1 MTKLTRVMSALL
13 SGGALALVAPTANA
27 AWGLNMTQG
36 VSDISRR
43 IYDLHMTIL
52 WVCVAIGI
60 FVFGWMIWSIV
71 AFRKSKGAV
80 PDTTLTHSTKVEV
93 IWTVIPV
100 LILIGSAVPAARTLI
115 ETENATNTE
124 LTIVVT
130 GYQWKWN
137 YNYQGTG
144 VSFFSTLSRD
154 SNETRQLGSDKDPYA
169 VPDYL
174 LNVDNPLV
182 VPAGVKVRVLLTSQD
197 VIHAWW
203 VPAVAVKKDA
213 IPGLTNVAWF
223 KVDADKTG
231 IYRGQCAELCGRDHG
246 FMPVVLDVR
255 SKADFDKWLAE
266 KKAAAQ
272 PAAESSTTTASSAA
286 PASPAG

>member
-100 LILIGSAVPAARTLI
+100 LILIGSAVPA
-115 ETENATNTE
+115 
-124 LTIVVT
+124 
-130 GYQWKWN
+130 
-137 YNYQGTG
+137 
-144 VSFFSTLSRD
+144 
-154 SNETRQLGSDKDPYA
+154 GSACPAA
-169 VPDYL
+169 VWWHD
-174 LNVDNPLV
+174 
-182 VPAGVKVRVLLTSQD
+182 AQD
-197 VIHAWW
+197 CS
-203 VPAVAVKKDA
+203 P
-213 IPGLTNVAWF
+213 
-223 KVDADKTG
+223 
-231 IYRGQCAELCGRDHG
+231 
-246 FMPVVLDVR
+246 
-255 SKADFDKWLAE
+255 LAE
-266 KKAAAQ
+266 RAV
-272 PAAESSTTTASSAA
+272 SSNNKVAT
-286 PASPAG
+286 